1 MSINSE
7 DFISSAKFCLSHENE
22 VGYRSYISRAYYG
35 MFHEAM
41 ASLTNVPAFSSNHHG
56 NLIGY
61 MTNAAE
67 CKSEPYDK
75 RKLKAM
81 GYNLKQMRDSRNEAD
96 YHITEI
102 TITKEIADAAIFSA
116 ELFFSKWTAL
126 KEVKAS

>member
-1 MSINSE
+1 
-7 DFISSAKFCLSHENE
+7 
-22 VGYRSYISRAYYG
+22 
-35 MFHEAM
+35 
-41 ASLTNVPAFSSNHHG
+41 
-56 NLIGY
+56 

-81 GYNLKQMRDSRNEAD
+81 GYSLKQMRDSRNEAD